1 MKTTGQKKFF
11 QKPENPLLN
20 CPLTVREINLS
31 ETEVQEMQKDVHENA
46 AGRVEVSPEELGDV
60 LIAISVVAKRLA
72 ERIYDKDVGG
82 EKECQEIMD

>member
-1 MKTTGQKKFF
+1 MKPLVQKIF
-11 QKPENPLLN
+11 QKPENRILN
-20 CPLTVREINLS
+20 CPLGIREVRLS

-72 ERIYDKDVGG
+72 EKIYDKKVGG
-82 EKECQEIMD
+82 EKTCQEITD

>member
-1 MKTTGQKKFF
+1 
-11 QKPENPLLN
+11 
-20 CPLTVREINLS
+20 
-31 ETEVQEMQKDVHENA
+31 MQKDVHENA

-82 EKECQEIMD
+82 EKECQKITD